1 MENEVFVSPYADGL
15 RRKFNAKLKYFVV
28 AKK

>member
-1 MENEVFVSPYADGL
+1 MENGVFVSPYADAL

>member
-1 MENEVFVSPYADGL
+1 MQNEVFVFPYADGI